1 MKINIKKLA
10 SVIGVLWVVSG
21 IASFLMRD
29 PVSLSEDQK
38 DLVASFGYPDTFT
51 LMMDSET
58 RYETWAYYI
67 MNKAFSFI
75 DGSFLEEIEMSE
87 IDNESMV
94 FTEFKPTQFKNG
106 LLFADIGKILGE
118 PNKKGDIDPDLLE
131 NAEIYNYSDQ
141 VIVGVQNDQVIYV
154 QTLPALTSAE

>member
-1 MKINIKKLA
+1 MKINIKKIA
-10 SVIGVLWVVSG
+10 FVVGMLWVVSG
-21 IASFLMRD
+21 IISFLMRD

-51 LMMDSET
+51 LMMDSEA
-58 RYETWAYYI
+58 RYETWAYYT

-75 DGSFLEEIEMSE
+75 DGSFLEEVDIPE
-87 IDNESMV
+87 IDNELII

-106 LLFADIGKILGE
+106 LLFADISKILGE

-141 VIVGVQNDQVIYV
+141 VIVGVQNDQVIYI